1 MSYEKDKILE
11 FNFNQYMKSDKIPYI
26 NLWWHWIFSKKVY
39 GCANDLENSSTTKI
53 DEHIPWGYSM
63 PTIFAFNNIENKHT
77 LYHGEVCTKIFCESL
92 RRHVKS
98 QIFFFFF
105 ISGKAKLILKRK
117 KRLPLAKEELKPN
130 QDANVC
136 YICRKIIFEKVPS
149 KYKLPK
155 T

>member
-1 MSYEKDKILE
+1 
-11 FNFNQYMKSDKIPYI
+11 MKSDKIPYI

-98 QIFFFFF
+98 QIFFFFYQ
-105 ISGKAKLILKRK
+105 G
-117 KRLPLAKEELKPN
+117 KPN
-130 QDANVC
+130 WFW
-136 YICRKIIFEKVPS
+136 KEK
-149 KYKLPK
+149 KGYR
-155 T
+155 

>member
-77 LYHGEVCTKIFCESL
+77 LYYGEVWTKIFCESL
-92 RRHVKS
+92 RGH
-98 QIFFFFF
+98 
-105 ISGKAKLILKRK
+105 AKR
-117 KRLPLAKEELKPN
+117 ET
-130 QDANVC
+130 D
-136 YICRKIIFEKVPS
+136 FEKKKKVTVS
-149 KYKLPK
+149 KRITKTKLRCK
-155 T
+155 SMLYL